1 MKKDVINKI
10 HNMGF
15 YCFYFINKV
24 FTIANHKIKPIFI
37 TGLIISIF
45 PGANLFSQQFIKGFE
60 FDSIYKKGSSVIYS
74 DISTSKQCLKKL
86 EYYKKELSLIQQ
98 AQTNYLRLK
107 VIYADTATVKALEK
121 RMFAAPDSLGHT
133 DALIYSAR
141 KYLEKSM
148 PDKAIPLLMEALDT
162 LKAGS
167 EKAVYCNINLCEAY
181 RQKQEYA
188 KGIDMLNEILNSKR
202 PVSDINRAYAYN
214 RIAAIYDEWGIDKF
228 NINDSVLKYSDLCI
242 SLSEKIGSIANLALS
257 QNELCYRLTL
267 EKKYDKALELSLKAV
282 KNFENAGM
290 KYSAMNA
297 LINQSNIYI
306 GLKDYKLA
314 LQAVVDATTLCE
326 IEENR
331 NLFMRL
337 YYQFAIIYKLNGD
350 YKKAYYFIEISRML
364 LDDFYKDRISSQIN
378 EQSAKFDLL
387 AKEQKI
393 KEERQKN
400 EFNKKQLTF
409 LIIILISLSIAFV
422 LSFFYFRLKRKAF
435 VKQKLIE
442 AVIET
447 EEKERRRIASDLHD
461 GLGPLLSASKL
472 YFQAYIDAK
481 DIAGK
486 NDIETKLKYII
497 ENAIADTSRISHNIS
512 PHILENYGLITAL
525 ENFISDISISK
536 NIKFDIS
543 FENLERFD
551 MKTELTIYRTISEL
565 INNTIKHAKAS
576 LISIKIFVSIDML
589 NIIYED
595 NGIGFSVKEKIN
607 EKTGI
612 GLINIENRISFFKG
626 NVIFESHA
634 NKGMKAIFKIP
645 YHKIDRNETN

>member
-1 MKKDVINKI
+1 MK
-10 HNMGF
+10 F
-15 YCFYFINKV
+15 CFFYFKKNIFK
-24 FTIANHKIKPIFI
+24 TANIRIKQIFFI
-37 TGLIISIF
+37 WFLISILS
-45 PGANLFSQQFIKGFE
+45 AENSFSQQFEKGFE
-60 FDSIYKKGSSVIYS
+60 FDSIYKKGLSEINSE
-74 DISTSKQCLKKL
+74 ISISKQCLKNL
-86 EYYKKELSLIQQ
+86 EYYKKKLSLIQQ
-98 AQTNYLRLK
+98 VQTNYLRLK
-107 VIYADTATVKALEK
+107 VIYADTVAVKALEK
-121 RMFAAPDSLGHT
+121 RMFAAPDSLGQT

-148 PDKAIPLLMEALDT
+148 PDKAIPLLMETLDT
-162 LKAGS
+162 LKADT

-181 RQKQEYA
+181 RQKQEYD
-188 KGIDMLNEILNSKR
+188 KGIAILNEILNSKR

-214 RIAAIYDEWGIDKF
+214 RLAAIYDEWGIDKF
-228 NINDSVLKYSDLCI
+228 NINDSVVKYSELCI
-242 SLSEKIGSIANLALS
+242 ALSEKIGSKANLALS

-267 EKKYDKALELSLKAV
+267 AKKYDKALELSLKAV

-314 LQAVVDATTLCE
+314 LQAVVDATSLCE

-337 YYQFAIIYKLNGD
+337 YFQFAIIYKLTGD
-350 YKKAYYFIEISRML
+350 YKKAYSFLEISRTL

-378 EQSAKFDLL
+378 EQSAKYDLF

-422 LSFFYFRLKRKAF
+422 LSFFYFKLKRKAF

-472 YFQAYIDAK
+472 YFQAYIDAN

-486 NDIETKLKYII
+486 NDIETKLKNII
-497 ENAIADTSRISHNIS
+497 ENAITDTSRISHNIS

-543 FENLERFD
+543 FEKLERFD
-551 MKTELTIYRTISEL
+551 MKTELTIYRSISEL

-576 LISIKIFVSIDML
+576 LINIKIFVSEDML
-589 NIIYED
+589 NLIYED

-645 YHKIDRNETN
+645 YHKIDRYETN

>member
-1 MKKDVINKI
+1 
-10 HNMGF
+10 
-15 YCFYFINKV
+15 
-24 FTIANHKIKPIFI
+24 
-37 TGLIISIF
+37 LISILS
-45 PGANLFSQQFIKGFE
+45 AENSFSQQFEKGFE
-60 FDSIYKKGSSVIYS
+60 FDSIYKKGLSEINSE
-74 DISTSKQCLKKL
+74 ISISKQCLKNL
-86 EYYKKELSLIQQ
+86 EYYKKKLSLIQQ
-98 AQTNYLRLK
+98 VQTNYLRLK
-107 VIYADTATVKALEK
+107 VIYADTVAVKALEK
-121 RMFAAPDSLGHT
+121 RMFAAPDSLGQT

-148 PDKAIPLLMEALDT
+148 PDKAIPLLMETLDT
-162 LKAGS
+162 LKADT

-181 RQKQEYA
+181 RQKQEYD
-188 KGIDMLNEILNSKR
+188 KGIAILNEILNSKR

-214 RIAAIYDEWGIDKF
+214 RLAAIYDEWGIDKF
-228 NINDSVLKYSDLCI
+228 NINDSVVKYSELCI
-242 SLSEKIGSIANLALS
+242 ALSEKIGSKANLALS

-267 EKKYDKALELSLKAV
+267 AKKYDKALELSLKAV

-314 LQAVVDATTLCE
+314 LQAVVDATSLCE

-337 YYQFAIIYKLNGD
+337 YFQFAIIYKLTGD
-350 YKKAYYFIEISRML
+350 YKKAYSFLEISRTL

-378 EQSAKFDLL
+378 EQSAKYDLF

-422 LSFFYFRLKRKAF
+422 LSFFYFKLKRKAF

-472 YFQAYIDAK
+472 YFQAYIDAN

-486 NDIETKLKYII
+486 NDIETKLKNII
-497 ENAIADTSRISHNIS
+497 ENAITDTSRISHNIS

-543 FENLERFD
+543 FEKLERFD
-551 MKTELTIYRTISEL
+551 MKTELTIYRSISEL

-576 LISIKIFVSIDML
+576 LINIKIFVSEDML
-589 NIIYED
+589 NLIYED

-645 YHKIDRNETN
+645 YHKIDRYETN